1 MQVGR
6 VPSNDGR
13 EGAAHAQVG
22 SQVAKTMASLHAR
35 AAASSGQDLE
45 VISDHIARVC
55 RAFTGMRM
63 DVAGEMHVDD
73 IKGSLRKLGVPA
85 TDANAHAMIK

>member
-1 MQVGR
+1 MLRWGLRLNHRLQLVML
-6 VPSNDGR
+6 VLEYVNSN
-13 EGAAHAQVG
+13 E
-22 SQVAKTMASLHAR
+22 SLDAR
-35 AAASSGQDLE
+35 FQC
-45 VISDHIARVC
+45 IARMC

-73 IKGSLRKLGVPA
+73 IKGSLRKLGLPA

>member
-1 MQVGR
+1 VALVTAVTSAQAGEDLFDV
-6 VPSNDGR
+6 SNN
-13 EGAAHAQVG
+13 V
-22 SQVAKTMASLHAR
+22 AR
-35 AAASSGQDLE
+35 A
-45 VISDHIARVC
+45 R